1 MMYVCQPLQATP
13 LRTRRRPG
21 WWVVLCGLLGLASL
35 PGEVLADQPPTF
47 ALTDVTAASGIDFI
61 HSTGGGSEAYIVE
74 GMSAGLA
81 TLDYNGDGWMDIY
94 FLNGAALKGTTVDA
108 PLRNALYRNN
118 GDWTFTDVTDEAG
131 VGDLGYGLGVGVADY
146 DGDGDADIYINN
158 YGPNVLYR
166 NEGNGT
172 FINVAAEAG
181 VENGDKVGA
190 GVAFLDIDGD
200 GDLDLYVANYVDF
213 TYDNYVPIVIKGK
226 KYQAGPQYYQSMP
239 DSLYRNNGDG
249 TFTDVSVESG
259 IAAVTSPS
267 MGIVCID
274 LDSDNDIDIYV
285 CNDGKANCF
294 FQNDGSGVF
303 EEVGLLYGL
312 ACDSSGKANASMGVD
327 CGDYDQDG
335 LLDLFV
341 TDYQAEMPVLY
352 HNLGQGLF
360 EDATA
365 KARIPRVLL
374 PHVNWGTAFVDFDND
389 ADQDLYLVCG
399 HFDRIEAIDDRT
411 SMKVRNFVLLN
422 DQGMFSD
429 ATYETDGSAM
439 HPESSRGLAVEDFD
453 NDGDIDVIVGN
464 SNAGPTLLRNDSL
477 AENHWIKLKLSQQ
490 GMNRDAIG
498 ARVRVV
504 TPGRTQIQHTLS
516 GRGYQSH
523 FGSLLHFGL
532 GNHDAQVKVIVDWPH
547 DNAEGW
553 VESQEE
559 LVPVNALTEI
569 TRNPR

>member
-1 MMYVCQPLQATP
+1 MMCASQSLNTVA
-13 LRTRRRPG
+13 LRHWQRRGR
-21 WWVVLCGLLGLASL
+21 LTLSCALLWLISL
-35 PGEVLADQPPTF
+35 PSGLFADQPPAFT
-47 ALTDVTAASGIDFI
+47 LTDVTAESGIHFV
-61 HSTGGGSEAYIVE
+61 HSTGGSGEGYIVE

-94 FLNGAALKGTTVDA
+94 FLNGAALKGTTVDV
-108 PLRNALYRNN
+108 PLRNSLYRNN
-118 GDWTFTDVTDEAG
+118 GDWTFTDVTEEAG

-158 YGPNVLYR
+158 FGPNVLYR

-172 FINVAAEAG
+172 FTNVAAAAG
-181 VENGDKVGA
+181 VDNGDKVGA
-190 GVAFLDIDGD
+190 GVGFLDIEGD

-213 TYDNYVPIVIKGK
+213 TYDNYIPIVIKGK
-226 KYQAGPQYYQSMP
+226 KYQAGPQYYQP
-239 DSLYRNNGDG
+239 VADSLYRNNGDG
-249 TFTDVSVESG
+249 TFTDISVESG
-259 IAAVTSPS
+259 IAAVAGPG
-267 MGIVCID
+267 MGIVCVD
-274 LDSDNDIDIYV
+274 LDMDNDVDIYV
-285 CNDGKANCF
+285 CNDGKANFF

-312 ACDSSGKANASMGVD
+312 ACDYSGKANASMGVD

-360 EDATA
+360 EDASSKA
-365 KARIPRVLL
+365 KIPRALF

-389 ADQDLYLVCG
+389 ADQDIYLVCG

-422 DQGMFSD
+422 DHGLFSD
-429 ATYETDGSAM
+429 ATQQADTSAM

-453 NDGDIDVIVGN
+453 NDGDVDVLVGN
-464 SNAGPTLLRNDSL
+464 SNAGPTLLRNDSPS
-477 AENHWIKLKLSQQ
+477 ENHWIKLKLSQP

-498 ARVRVV
+498 ARVRVA
-504 TPGRTQIQHTLS
+504 TEGGTQVQHTLS
-516 GRGYQSH
+516 GRGYQSQ

-532 GNHDAQVKVIVDWPH
+532 GSHDAQVKVIVEWPH
-547 DNAEGW
+547 DNAEGL
-553 VESQEE
+553 VESQEA
-559 LVPVNALTEI
+559 LVHVDALTEI
-569 TRNPR
+569 SRNSR